1 MSLTGELMEQ
11 KYLKRAMIFGTSAL
25 IWSIPSLNILGIIA
39 AIITWIAYSSHRKG
53 ASETAG
59 VLYIAASVLSV
70 AFDALIWFFCI
81 DIIGRRFFIM
91 VTSVMII
98 GVILY
103 ILASLN
109 CMKGAKTLKESGGE
123 KNSFFD

>member
-1 MSLTGELMEQ
+1 
-11 KYLKRAMIFGTSAL
+11 LKRAMLFGTAAL

-59 VLYIAASVLSV
+59 MLYIAASVLSIAFV
-70 AFDALIWFFCI
+70 AF
-81 DIIGRRFFIM
+81 M
-91 VTSVMII
+91 QTVTLFMII
-98 GVILY
+98 RSEFWDILMIDMVIGVVLY
-103 ILASLN
+103 ILAAVN